1 MRQGQRQRQ
10 GPFAQCF
17 LGVGGQSPLS
27 TVSADDWVSLYV
39 IIIRYVVINIRLYE
53 DSIVFVYVR
62 KYTRVAKYYVVSR
75 TVSSL
80 DAKSL

>member
-17 LGVGGQSPLS
+17 LGIGGQSPLS

-39 IIIRYVVINIRLYE
+39 IIIR
-53 DSIVFVYVR
+53 R
-62 KYTRVAKYYVVSR
+62 KCN
-75 TVSSL
+75 L
-80 DAKSL
+80 DI

>member
-39 IIIRYVVINIRLYE
+39 IIIRYVVINIRHYEELKIALFLYMSGKIRE
-53 DSIVFVYVR
+53 S
-62 KYTRVAKYYVVSR
+62 
-75 TVSSL
+75 
-80 DAKSL
+80 